1 MKPQTRLTL
10 ARIAALVIV
19 IGITVVI
26 FINRDKADALAAY
39 GYPGIFLLAF
49 LAYATVLLPA
59 PGLAF
64 VFTMGAVFQPTGVA
78 LAAGAGATLGEIS
91 GYLAGF
97 SGQAVIENTQL
108 YLKMK
113 LWMQKNG
120 PLAVLLLAAVP
131 NPVFD
136 LAGVT
141 AGALKMPL
149 AKFLLWCF
157 FGEVIKMYLFARI
170 GSSSLNYLFK

>member
-1 MKPQTRLTL
+1 
-10 ARIAALVIV
+10 
-19 IGITVVI
+19 
-26 FINRDKADALAAY
+26 
-39 GYPGIFLLAF
+39 
-49 LAYATVLLPA
+49 
-59 PGLAF
+59 
-64 VFTMGAVFQPTGVA
+64 
-78 LAAGAGATLGEIS
+78 
-91 GYLAGF
+91 
-97 SGQAVIENTQL
+97 
-108 YLKMK
+108 MK

-157 FGEVIKMYLFARI
+157 FGEVIKMYLFAMV